1 MGYCTSCGNEVPCL
15 ADPKRHPSSQRFHD
29 ILKKLGELHDK
40 KGADYGTDEDPFN
53 NIRASAKEW
62 GIPAW
67 VGAMLR
73 ATDKVRRLQKFAD
86 VGELANE
93 SVIDAFND
101 LAVYAVI
108 ARVMY
113 EEEEEDTSG
122 PIPTLRL
129 EEDDLGASGTVMFD
143 IADGAE
149 GGQEKCCLRNN
160 PGGEGCCYEVRP

>member
-1 MGYCTSCGNEVPCL
+1 MYKDGDPSPCGYCGGYTEHLGSCPQREGKRAAPV
-15 ADPKRHPSSQRFHD
+15 RHPSSHRFHG
-29 ILKKLGELHDK
+29 ILEKLGKLHDK
-40 KGADYGTDEDPFN
+40 KQRDYGTDADPFN

-93 SVIDAFND
+93 SVIDAFDD

-113 EEEEEDTSG
+113 EEALPALPDSG
-122 PIPTLRL
+122 VLWSCDRCPATGL
-129 EEDDLGASGTVMFD
+129 EPGTTHLCF
-143 IADGAE
+143 A
-149 GGQEKCCLRNN
+149 
-160 PGGEGCCYEVRP
+160 

>member
-1 MGYCTSCGNEVPCL
+1 MCEVCENVGYSGWSTSVL
-15 ADPKRHPSSQRFHD
+15 DTTSDPHPSSQRFHY
-29 ILKKLGELHDK
+29 ILKELGKLHDK
-40 KGADYGTDEDPFN
+40 KQKDYGTDADPFN

-86 VGELANE
+86 AGELANE
-93 SVIDAFND
+93 SVIDAFDD

-113 EEEEEDTSG
+113 EEAEAQ
-122 PIPTLRL
+122 PICN
-129 EEDDLGASGTVMFD
+129 DC
-143 IADGAE
+143 
-149 GGQEKCCLRNN
+149 GQELPK
-160 PGGEGCCYEVRP
+160 PGDTHLCG

>member
-1 MGYCTSCGNEVPCL
+1 MSSICKIPRGHTGPCTDEGDLVP
-15 ADPKRHPSSQRFHD
+15 KKERHPSSRRFHD

-40 KGADYGTDEDPFN
+40 KQKDYGTDADPFN

-86 VGELANE
+86 AGELANE
-93 SVIDAFND
+93 SVIDAFDD

-129 EEDDLGASGTVMFD
+129 EEEDLGASGTVMFD
-143 IADGAE
+143 IADG
-149 GGQEKCCLRNN
+149 EKN
-160 PGGEGCCYEVRP
+160 PDDLS

>member
-1 MGYCTSCGNEVPCL
+1 VQEAL
-15 ADPKRHPSSQRFHD
+15 AALGSARHPSSQRFHD
-29 ILKKLGELHDK
+29 ILKKLGVLHDK
-40 KGADYGTDEDPFN
+40 KQKDYGTDADPFN

-93 SVIDAFND
+93 SVIDAFED

-113 EEEEEDTSG
+113 EEEETIVEETNCVCQGCPPFQPCG
-122 PIPTLRL
+122 PGCRYPYTDEPIR
-129 EEDDLGASGTVMFD
+129 EGDYGA
-143 IADGAE
+143 
-149 GGQEKCCLRNN
+149 
-160 PGGEGCCYEVRP
+160 PGR

>member
-1 MGYCTSCGNEVPCL
+1 MAICLECRDTGVEHPLACTG
-15 ADPKRHPSSQRFHD
+15 RHPSSQRFLD
-29 ILKKLGELHDK
+29 IIGELINLHDK
-40 KGADYGTDEDPFN
+40 KQRDYGTDADPFN

-93 SVIDAFND
+93 SVIDAFDD

-113 EEEEEDTSG
+113 EEEEEDTFG

-129 EEDDLGASGTVMFD
+129 EEEDLGASGTVMFD
-143 IADGAE
+143 IADG
-149 GGQEKCCLRNN
+149 EKN
-160 PGGEGCCYEVRP
+160 PDDLS

>member
-1 MGYCTSCGNEVPCL
+1 MACTG
-15 ADPKRHPSSQRFHD
+15 RHPSSQRFLD
-29 ILKKLGELHDK
+29 IIGELINLHDK
-40 KGADYGTDEDPFN
+40 KQRDYGTDADPFN

-86 VGELANE
+86 KGELANE
-93 SVIDAFND
+93 SVIDAFDD

-113 EEEEEDTSG
+113 EERNEGMREKMKVAVRRSTLPHNSRCGGGCEGYSYDSD
-122 PIPTLRL
+122 PTV
-129 EEDDLGASGTVMFD
+129 A
-143 IADGAE
+143 
-149 GGQEKCCLRNN
+149 C
-160 PGGEGCCYEVRP
+160 GCQCHDVS

>member
-1 MGYCTSCGNEVPCL
+1 MDFCMSCGVNEEPEHLDRCQRKEL
-15 ADPKRHPSSQRFHD
+15 WGERHPSSQRFHD

-40 KGADYGTDEDPFN
+40 KQRDYGTDADPFN

-86 VGELANE
+86 AGELANE
-93 SVIDAFND
+93 SVIDAFDD

-113 EEEEEDTSG
+113 EES
-122 PIPTLRL
+122 
-129 EEDDLGASGTVMFD
+129 
-143 IADGAE
+143 DGS
-149 GGQEKCCLRNN
+149 
-160 PGGEGCCYEVRP
+160 P

>member
-1 MGYCTSCGNEVPCL
+1 MSRPCMCDWCS
-15 ADPKRHPSSQRFHD
+15 ATPRKQDVQHPSSQRFHD
-29 ILKKLGELHDK
+29 VLKKLGELHDK
-40 KGADYGTDEDPFN
+40 KQKDYGTDADPFN

-86 VGELANE
+86 AGELANE
-93 SVIDAFND
+93 SVIDAFDD

-113 EEEEEDTSG
+113 EEAEAQ
-122 PIPTLRL
+122 PICN
-129 EEDDLGASGTVMFD
+129 DC
-143 IADGAE
+143 
-149 GGQEKCCLRNN
+149 GQELPK
-160 PGGEGCCYEVRP
+160 PGDTHLCG